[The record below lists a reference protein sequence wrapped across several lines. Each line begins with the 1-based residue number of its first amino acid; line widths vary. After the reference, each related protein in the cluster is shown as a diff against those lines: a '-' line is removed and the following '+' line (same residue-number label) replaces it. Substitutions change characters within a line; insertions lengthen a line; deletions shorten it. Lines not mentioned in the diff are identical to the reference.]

1 MEKYPG
7 THRTFC
13 VRAYYRNGDSI
24 VASQRLYRAKYRT
37 QHAPSDDSIR
47 KWIRMFEN
55 TGATVKIQYW
65 LLSFSPRRRND
76 SRSGRKDLHLKAYK
90 IHLGQVLKDTDYAN
104 RLNFANEMLR
114 QLNNFDNILFSDEA
128 NFHLNGHVNKQNCRY
143 WVEENPRRKHARP
156 LHSPKVVVWAAMS
169 ARGIIGPFFHEDRTR
184 PTTQCE

>member
-76 SRSGRKDLHLKAYK
+76 SRSGRVSSSKSVF
-90 IHLGQVLKDTDYAN
+90 IHPK
-104 RLNFANEMLR
+104 
-114 QLNNFDNILFSDEA
+114 
-128 NFHLNGHVNKQNCRY
+128 
-143 WVEENPRRKHARP
+143 ARP
-156 LHSPKVVVWAAMS
+156 
-169 ARGIIGPFFHEDRTR
+169 IIKEQKITLAFDFKERFAFKSL
-184 PTTQCE
+184 